1 MANYMSEI
9 AKMLG
14 VELGEEFEIVFPEPC
29 SCHATVMFTDGG
41 VRIINTDV
49 YDIYNFK
56 AYVLRDLC
64 TGAYGIKR
72 KPWKPEDDETYWY
85 IDENGEA
92 WRNRFDNCEYASD
105 HMNYYKLGNCYRTR
119 EEAEANRDKWVAF
132 YASDE
137 VLEV

>member
-1 MANYMSEI
+1 MENHMAEV

-14 VELGEEFEIVFPEPC
+14 VELGEEFEIIFPAPS
-29 SCHATVMFTDGG
+29 SCHATAMFTDEG
-41 VRIINTDV
+41 VKIISTDV

-64 TGAYGIKR
+64 TGIYGIKR
-72 KPWKPEDDETYWY
+72 KPWKPEDKEDYFLVDT
-85 IDENGEA
+85 DGEIMKFC
-92 WRNRFDNCEYASD
+92 RFDSNDAD
-105 HMNYYKLGNCYRTR
+105 HINYYKLGNCYRTR

>member
-1 MANYMSEI
+1 MANYMAEI

-14 VELGEEFEIVFPEPC
+14 VELGERFNITNC
-29 SCHATVMFTDGG
+29 RGDYYFTDS
-41 VRIINTDV
+41 D
-49 YDIYNFK
+49 FK
-56 AYVLRDLC
+56 RDGDELAFYS
-64 TGAYGIKR
+64 TLYSILNGTYTIKR
-72 KPWKPEDDETYWY
+72 KPWKPEDNENYWY

-92 WRNRFDNCEYASD
+92 WSGEAWRNRFDDCEYASD